1 MNKAISILMLTVCM
15 FVIAANSQPEVHPG
29 IKLYQ
34 EGKNVEA
41 VRSLEIAVK
50 TKEFEKNAE
59 VWNFLGL
66 SYIKNAD
73 LKKARKALEK
83 AVKLAPA
90 NSIMHSNLAYV
101 YLISRQIPKARSTA
115 KKAIELD
122 PKNVTAYYLRGSANM
137 SENKIDDAERDADQV
152 MIIDAAYPQ
161 GYILKSNILLARLG
175 RKVTAG
181 STPRAEI
188 KYLEDAVEVLKRG
201 IENSKNNTNNQLSS
215 ELESAE
221 VFYKYFTKEK
231 PEPGVKPEPDPSITP
246 MKITSRP
253 KPSYTDAARQASV
266 RGTIQMAVLFGA
278 SGKVQQV
285 LLLNRLG
292 YGLDENALKV
302 AYNIGFEPQKK
313 DGKPVSIVRMIE
325 MSFDIY

>member
-1 MNKAISILMLTVCM
+1 MQRAISILLLAVCIC
-15 FVIAANSQPEVHPG
+15 VISANSQQEVHPG

-34 EGKNVEA
+34 EGKNTEA
-41 VRSLEIAVK
+41 VRSLESAVK

-66 SYIKNAD
+66 SYVKIND

-83 AVKLAPA
+83 AANLGPA
-90 NSIMHSNLAYV
+90 NSVIRSNLAYV
-101 YLISRQIPKARSTA
+101 YLISRQTGKARSAA

-122 PKNVTAYYLRGSANM
+122 PKNVTAYYLRGSASL
-137 SENKIDDAERDADQV
+137 SENKLNDAERDADQI
-152 MIIDAAYPQ
+152 MIIDASYPQ
-161 GYILKSNILLARLG
+161 GYILKSNILLTRLG
-175 RKVTAG
+175 QKVTAG

-188 KYLEDAVEVLKRG
+188 KYLEDAVAVLKRG
-201 IENSKNNTNNQLSS
+201 IENSKSNPNTQLLS

-231 PEPGVKPEPDPSITP
+231 TEPVIKPELDPSITS

-253 KPSYTDAARQASV
+253 KPSYTDAARQANV
-266 RGTIQMAVLFGA
+266 RGTIEMAVLFGA
-278 SGKVQQV
+278 NGKVQHV
-285 LLLNRLG
+285 LLLKRLG
-292 YGLDENALKV
+292 YGLDENAMKV